1 MKKFATL
8 VALTALTPFSFA
20 DVLAIK
26 ADAGLWRT
34 DYDGE
39 LGGIPT
45 SDLGYSDENS
55 RFFHIAF
62 EHPIPLV
69 PNARLAYTDINAG
82 RSIYWEDA
90 QLIDS
95 KIDLSHIDATAYYEI
110 LDNWVNIDLGISL
123 RKFDGKISAN
133 ILDSDNRISVDDVIP
148 MGYALFEAELPFT
161 GWSAGAELN
170 LTDFDDYKISDYTL
184 KLKYL
189 FDAVVDLG
197 FEAGYRNF
205 SLTLDKS
212 YGADLDLTG
221 PYASLV
227 MEF

>member
-1 MKKFATL
+1 MKKLASII
-8 VALTALTPFSFA
+8 ALTTLAPFSFA

-34 DYDGE
+34 DYDGD
-39 LGGIPT
+39 LGGIAT
-45 SDLGYSDENS
+45 SDLGFTDENS

-62 EHPIPLV
+62 EHPIPLI

-82 RSIYWEDA
+82 RSISWNDERVV
-90 QLIDS
+90 DS
-95 KIDLSHIDATAYYEI
+95 TIDLSHIDATAYYEI

-133 ILDSDNRISVDDVIP
+133 LLETDNSISVDDVIP

-170 LTDFDDYKISDYTL
+170 LTDFDDYKVSDYTL
-184 KLKYL
+184 KVKYL
-189 FDAVVDLG
+189 FDAVLDLG
-197 FEAGYRNF
+197 FEGGYRSF

-221 PYASLV
+221 PYASFVL
-227 MEF
+227 EF